1 MASKPISVPVSH
13 ITQTP
18 LGSPYC
24 SDPNCESCKQLREA
38 QEKVKA
44 GSSPTTA
51 KIGLGSQS
59 R

>member
-1 MASKPISVPVSH
+1 MASRPISHVPPQ
-13 ITQTP
+13 IE

-38 QEKVKA
+38 QEELKKA
-44 GSSPTTA
+44 NAPSVGKRMT
-51 KIGLGSQS
+51 